1 MIQDFA
7 NTIGLTLQD
16 FNEKWCSDFPTMLY
30 ADNDN
35 AIKIPEEVVTESGL
49 EGVWIADEDV

>member
-1 MIQDFA
+1 
-7 NTIGLTLQD
+7 
-16 FNEKWCSDFPTMLY
+16 MLY

-35 AIKIPEEVVTESGL
+35 AIKIPDEVVVESGL